1 MKKGI
6 TFTAYSTQKSNT
18 IMSKIFDEIKQKISE
33 VESDVRK
40 FNDGNNAAGGRVR
53 KAMQDIK
60 KLAQDLRQEV
70 LTVKEA
76 RAESKV
82 TR

>member
-18 IMSKIFDEIKQKISE
+18 IMSKIFDEIKQKIAE
-33 VESDVRK
+33 AESDVRK

-76 RAESKV
+76 RASQK
-82 TR
+82 

>member
-18 IMSKIFDEIKQKISE
+18 IMSKIFDEIKQKIAE

-76 RAESKV
+76 RADQK
-82 TR
+82 

>member
-18 IMSKIFDEIKQKISE
+18 IMSKIFDEIKQKIAE

-76 RAESKV
+76 RAGQK
-82 TR
+82 

>member
-1 MKKGI
+1 LKKGI

-18 IMSKIFDEIKQKISE
+18 IMSKIFDEIKQKIAE

-76 RAESKV
+76 RADQK
-82 TR
+82 

>member
-1 MKKGI
+1 
-6 TFTAYSTQKSNT
+6 
-18 IMSKIFDEIKQKISE
+18 MSKIFDEIKQKIAE

-76 RAESKV
+76 RASEK
-82 TR
+82 